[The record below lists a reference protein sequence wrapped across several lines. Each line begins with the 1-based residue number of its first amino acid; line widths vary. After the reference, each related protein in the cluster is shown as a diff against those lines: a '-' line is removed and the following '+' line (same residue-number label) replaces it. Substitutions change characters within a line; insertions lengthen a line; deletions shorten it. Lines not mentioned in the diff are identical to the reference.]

1 MALTTDRS
9 LTLFLYPPVHL
20 GSEILV
26 VYFSFCSV
34 IFRATETL
42 LTKLNS
48 IHLPRFFIRPW
59 CYSAFLSSFRCFC
72 QIIPAVSNPYDVATS
87 KGTRESGSLDLD
99 SQIRLGGG
107 LRPGSGTPGQMN
119 ADDSLRESPKEDDL
133 FGAFSSVT
141 LHHDG
146 DT

>member
-1 MALTTDRS
+1 
-9 LTLFLYPPVHL
+9 LFPESPRVTSSCKDIILRLLQKDETRRL
-20 GSEILV
+20 GSQSGASEVKQHKWYAKINWG
-26 VYFSFCSV
+26 
-34 IFRATETL
+34 L
-42 LTKLNS
+42 LRNTT
-48 IHLPRFFIRPW
+48 PP
-59 CYSAFLSSFRCFC
+59 
-72 QIIPAVSNPYDVATS
+72 IIPAVSNPYDVATS